1 MASYRLSKAA
11 RADLRRIYRYGTR
24 NFGPDKANEYHDA
37 MFSSFSRI
45 AFEPYLYVA
54 VDELRA
60 GYRRAVYGAH
70 SIYYRLTDDGVEI
83 MRVLGRQNPDDR
95 LKARG

>member
-1 MASYRLSKAA
+1 MFYR
-11 RADLRRIYRYGTR
+11 
-24 NFGPDKANEYHDA
+24 
-37 MFSSFSRI
+37 FSRI
-45 AFEPYLYVA
+45 AVEPYLYVA

-60 GYRRAVYGAH
+60 GYRRAVYGSH

-95 LKARG
+95 LKARGA